1 MGSYRGPDKAQLT
14 SAQLTSSFV
23 SMSLQGMGGISRDH
37 VMVTSA
43 AIGVPL
49 FEGFE
54 EEGDGV
60 KGKTNF
66 KNPLKKDSQ
75 YSLVLAFGGGGGGY
89 NNEHGDWRIG
99 VIIEEPIKEDPE
111 EVVMN
116 GPNQEVYRRNKGGRR
131 GREEREKGERRERRE
146 RQR

>member
-1 MGSYRGPDKAQLT
+1 
-14 SAQLTSSFV
+14 
-23 SMSLQGMGGISRDH
+23 MSLQGMGGISRDH

-54 EEGDGV
+54 EEGDGG

-75 YSLVLAFGGGGGGY
+75 YSLVLAFGGGGGLQQ
-89 NNEHGDWRIG
+89 RT
-99 VIIEEPIKEDPE
+99 
-111 EVVMN
+111 
-116 GPNQEVYRRNKGGRR
+116 RRLAHRR
-131 GREEREKGERRERRE
+131 DY
-146 RQR
+146 